1 MKKTILVLVFV
12 CFSLCGCSE
21 DNRPTNNAT
30 PTPNA
35 TIAPVTPTQDIT
47 PTQDVMPT
55 QSVEPTEPMHIHV
68 VGNHPQYITISGRTF
83 EILPSAEFLYTL
95 IDLEWIPASDPWQC
109 TSWVDEYG
117 VFHFEPFAGT
127 KLGPAT
133 VDFRE
138 YKDLITFADALGVSR
153 DCITYSLVDYMRNSH
168 AVNGMKIQKSNETSY
183 VELDYHGNIHYVDKE
198 GKEMMLRNMTYA
210 RSEFSVGGFTVNI
223 DNYTV
228 LFDYD
233 YTTFSFFEPI
243 VRYWQEG
250 KTVAEFRKD
259 YGFPDYGEPFF
270 GG

>member
-133 VDFRE
+133 VDFME
-138 YKDLITFADALGVSR
+138 YKDLILYAEALGISR
-153 DCITYSLVDYMRNSH
+153 NYITYSLVDYMLNDH

-233 YTTFSFFEPI
+233 CATFSFFEPI